1 MAKEPR
7 KSNRVKEVRKKEPL
21 KDKSQRQKANKIPLR
36 NSANANKLYS
46 GGGRDTEILL
56 ENILKTV
63 LETKVGD
70 KLLSQEP
77 TIFTSFEYYL
87 IEYLKKTTRSC
98 NNYIYKK
105 FNKYNNERYS
115 FALPCINNVKI
126 DSVHK
131 LVTEYN
137 NNITLL
143 PSAHVN
149 DKDKQNFDFKRR
161 VFKINLERL
170 LKGEKQLSF
179 DEITI
184 MYNHEAA
191 QRIYIERV
199 NSYNAEK
206 YKKDRKEINEEKMK
220 KLNQYSIIS
229 DFLKDKKTILTS
241 SNIDKIISEDLMITT
256 IYLNDFSNFSNLI
269 INIKSTIN
277 DKLTIQDIGAI
288 STHAKYII
296 SPNSGPFVSFL
307 NNDTKNN
314 VKKWIILG
322 GNNKFKEITPIVI
335 KSVEDLDNIDQH
347 LV

>member
-36 NSANANKLYS
+36 NSANANKLYY
-46 GGGRDTEILL
+46 GGVWDTETLL

-77 TIFTSFEYYL
+77 TIFTSFENYL

-98 NNYIYKK
+98 NNYIYTK
-105 FNKYNNERYS
+105 FNKNNNERYS
-115 FALPCINNVKI
+115 FPLPCINNVKI

-137 NNITLL
+137 NNIPPLL

-149 DKDKQNFDFKRR
+149 DEDKQNFDFNRR

-179 DEITI
+179 DEITGEKFDQMI
-184 MYNHEAA
+184 NSVMNCS
-191 QRIYIERV
+191 IIEHF
-199 NSYNAEK
+199 
-206 YKKDRKEINEEKMK
+206 KMK
-220 KLNQYSIIS
+220 ILL
-229 DFLKDKKTILTS
+229 FLINIL
-241 SNIDKIISEDLMITT
+241 IH
-256 IYLNDFSNFSNLI
+256 SNL
-269 INIKSTIN
+269 
-277 DKLTIQDIGAI
+277 
-288 STHAKYII
+288 
-296 SPNSGPFVSFL
+296 VS
-307 NNDTKNN
+307 
-314 VKKWIILG
+314 
-322 GNNKFKEITPIVI
+322 
-335 KSVEDLDNIDQH
+335 
-347 LV
+347 